1 MTLDSKRQR
10 AEFIQVIDGRN
21 AKIRG
26 LWKKGDK
33 FYARLKITC
42 PGEDHPK
49 VRRVPLKA
57 ATVPEA
63 RKEQRK
69 LMVARDQ
76 DKSVTRERTPT
87 LGEFAGEYIDWL
99 MASGRKRREKIKS
112 ERTHA
117 IFWTRE
123 LG

>member
-1 MTLDSKRQR
+1 MTLNSKRQR

-26 LWKKGDK
+26 LSKRGDI
-33 FYARLKITC
+33 FYARLKITY

-69 LMVARDQ
+69 LMVASIRSD
-76 DKSVTRERTPT
+76 PI
-87 LGEFAGEYIDWL
+87 G
-99 MASGRKRREKIKS
+99 SGNLATEIAKVP
-112 ERTHA
+112 
-117 IFWTRE
+117 
-123 LG
+123 

>member
-1 MTLDSKRQR
+1 MTLNSKRQR
-10 AEFIQVIDGRN
+10 AEFIQVLDGRN

-33 FYARLKITC
+33 FYARLQITY

-69 LMVARDQ
+69 NLAVSTSRRNDR
-76 DKSVTRERTPT
+76 V
-87 LGEFAGEYIDWL
+87 GESY
-99 MASGRKRREKIKS
+99 SNK
-112 ERTHA
+112 
-117 IFWTRE
+117 
-123 LG
+123 